1 MADNLRIRLGKFSF
15 TIVEK
20 TDADGVARR
29 FMAHPFD
36 PSKPLLVE
44 TFRRAVE
51 MTDRVLLQNGTIVA
65 QVRPVAV
72 ATGCFERFEYGISVA
87 RKSL

>member
-1 MADNLRIRLGKFSF
+1 MTDNLRVRLGKFSF
-15 TIVEK
+15 SLVDK

-29 FMAHPFD
+29 FMAHPFSPD
-36 PSKPLLVE
+36 KPLLVE

-51 MTDRVLLQNGTIVA
+51 MTDRVLLQNASIVA
-65 QVRPVAV
+65 QVRPIAV

-87 RKSL
+87 RRAL